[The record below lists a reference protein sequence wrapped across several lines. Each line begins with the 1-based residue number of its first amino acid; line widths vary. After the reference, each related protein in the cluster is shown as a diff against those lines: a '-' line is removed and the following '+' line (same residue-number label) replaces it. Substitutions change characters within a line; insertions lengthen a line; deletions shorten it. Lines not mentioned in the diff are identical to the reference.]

1 MVKTTISLDDEIYK
15 KLIKESI
22 ERFGSTKKLSWLIN
36 EKLRLSEKIS
46 THEKSIVEKTFG
58 LWKEWKVPS
67 KEYVRRIRKESEKR
81 LKRMGL

>member
-58 LWKEWKVPS
+58 LWKEWKIPS

>member
-46 THEKSIVEKTFG
+46 AHEKSIVEKTFG

>member
-46 THEKSIVEKTFG
+46 TREKSIVEKTFG